1 MNPVRAAGAC
11 ALAALLA
18 AALPVAA
25 QTKIY
30 SCVDAKGRRLTADRP
45 IPECLD
51 REQLEHGASGT
62 VRGRLPPAM
71 SPREQA
77 AHEERLRQEQEER
90 QRAAERRRQ
99 DLSLLQRFPDAASHE
114 KSRAETLARLDA
126 ALAASGQRTQA
137 LGGERTTL
145 EARLKAAPDAAA
157 RGQATRALE
166 VNEAASTAHARA
178 HAALLEER
186 ARAVARLEEERQ
198 RLAPLWA
205 PPGQPAAAAP
215 GVSLPASAAAAR

>member
-1 MNPVRAAGAC
+1 MSPVRAAGAC

-99 DLSLLQRFPDAASHE
+99 DLSLLQRFPDPASHE
-114 KSRAETLARLDA
+114 KARAETLARLDA
-126 ALAASGQRTQA
+126 ALAASVQRTQA
-137 LGGERTTL
+137 LGGERSTL
-145 EARLKAAPDAAA
+145 EARLKAAPDA
-157 RGQATRALE
+157 QATRALE
-166 VNEAASTAHARA
+166 ANEAASTVQARA